1 MKKFLAIMICL
12 KIFILVFAACSV
24 SSTAEAKVEEY
35 NRLSVIE
42 DVEIKTGTNRDSTYI
57 LVDDETGVCYLYV
70 EGVECCTITVMLD
83 ADGNPLTYPGG

>member
-12 KIFILVFAACSV
+12 KILILGFVACCG

-35 NRLSVIE
+35 NRLSVIK
-42 DVEIKTGTNRDSTYI
+42 DVEIKTGTNRDRTYI

-70 EGVECCTITVMLD
+70 EGVECNAITVMVD
-83 ADGNPLTYPGG
+83 ADGKPLIWSGG